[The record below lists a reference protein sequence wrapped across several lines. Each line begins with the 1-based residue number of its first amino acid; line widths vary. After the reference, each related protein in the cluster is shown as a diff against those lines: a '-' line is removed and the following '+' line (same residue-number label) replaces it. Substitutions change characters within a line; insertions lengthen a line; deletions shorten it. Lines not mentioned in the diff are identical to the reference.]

1 MSQDRPV
8 SKELAEKLAAYP
20 PKPVVPITDPARLLG
35 PGIVDV
41 VQFRNKTVALTE
53 PVA

>member
-20 PKPVVPITDPARLLG
+20 PKPAVPTTDPARLLG
-35 PGIVDV
+35 PG
-41 VQFRNKTVALTE
+41 VAGE
-53 PVA
+53 PVAETEE